1 MPSQIMSTTIG
12 GAVSESY
19 MSVKDALLGYGLLI
33 FFAFIIFIA
42 TWIVADYIGKLVRKI
57 FDKIKLD
64 SALRQAG
71 ADNLLQKGGMRL
83 NTGIFFGGLVKWSI
97 ITVMFLAVL
106 QVLGLGDVSSII
118 GTMVA
123 IYLPKIVVAILI
135 LLVAVLVADVLKKTV
150 TAAAANAHL
159 SSARALGTVTK
170 VAVIIFAIL
179 SALVQLGIAVTLIN
193 TLFIGVVVAASIAA
207 GIAFG
212 LGGKEMATDILRKAK
227 EEVTSRRN

>member
-1 MPSQIMSTTIG
+1 MTTSIG

-19 MSVKDALLGYGLLI
+19 LSVKDALLGYGLLI

-42 TWIVADYIGKLVRKI
+42 TWIVADYIGRLVKKI
-57 FDKIKLD
+57 FEKIKLD

-71 ADNLLQKGGMRL
+71 ADNLLRKGGMQL

-106 QVLGLGDVSSII
+106 QVLGLGDVSAII

-193 TLFIGVVVAASIAA
+193 TLFIGAVVAASIAA

-227 EEVTSRRN
+227 EELTSRK

>member
-1 MPSQIMSTTIG
+1 MPSQVMSTSIG

-42 TWIVADYIGKLVRKI
+42 TWIVADYIGKLVKKI
-57 FDKIKLD
+57 FEKIKLD
-64 SALRQAG
+64 AALRQAG
-71 ADNLLQKGGMRL
+71 ADNILQKGGMNL

-159 SSARALGTVTK
+159 SSARALGSVTK

-212 LGGKEMATDILRKAK
+212 LGGKEMATDILRKAR
-227 EEVTSRRN
+227 EEVSSRR